1 MPHSCVIIVEWG
13 VFVMTQARR
22 TRRPNIIKAEV
33 AADGESSYPI
43 EALDYGAA
51 VETFLRDCRVKNLSR
66 PTITYYSNTLTELV
80 KFLQKVGVERPLD
93 ITEENFKSCILAKQE
108 SGVLDSTVN
117 TNLKGWR
124 TFLRHMHEEGY
135 LPVNAAEN
143 VRLLKT
149 ERHII
154 PTFTREQI
162 KLLLSQP
169 DLSTFTGYRDY
180 VFLLTLLETGIRIS
194 EIEGV
199 KVSDIFWKE
208 RVIKVLGKGRK
219 ERFVPFQLK
228 LEKELKKYVSYRG
241 LLDHDVLFVN
251 IDNSPMKKRTMQQ
264 NMQRYGIAAQIRG
277 VRVSPHTMRH
287 TFAKLY
293 IMNGGDA
300 FTLQKIL
307 GHTTL
312 EMAQTYVSIFGTDI
326 AAQHRKFSPLER
338 LDDI

>member
-1 MPHSCVIIVEWG
+1 
-13 VFVMTQARR
+13 MTNGKR
-22 TRRPNIIKAEV
+22 TRRPNIIRAEV
-33 AADGESSYPI
+33 ALDGESKYPL
-43 EALDYGAA
+43 EALDYDAA
-51 VETFLRDCRVKNLSR
+51 IETFLRDCRVKNLSR
-66 PTITYYSNTLTELV
+66 ASITYYSNSLKELV
-80 KFLQKVGVERPLD
+80 KFLRKVGVERPID
-93 ITEENFKSCILAKQE
+93 VTEDNFKACILAKQD

-124 TFLRHMHEEGY
+124 TFLRHLNEEGY
-135 LPVNAAEN
+135 LPTNPAEN

-169 DLSTFTGYRDY
+169 DLSTFTGFRDY

-194 EIEGV
+194 EIENV
-199 KVSDIFWKE
+199 NVSDIKWKE
-208 RVIKVLGKGRK
+208 RVIKVMGKGRK
-219 ERFVPFQLK
+219 ERYVPFQST
-228 LEKELKKYVSYRG
+228 LEKELKKYVQYRG
-241 LLDHDVLFVN
+241 LLDHDALFVN

-287 TFAKLY
+287 TFAKFY

-326 AAQHRKFSPLER
+326 AKQHRKFSPLER
-338 LDDI
+338 LDDID

>member
-1 MPHSCVIIVEWG
+1 
-13 VFVMTQARR
+13 MTQAKR
-22 TRRPNIIKAEV
+22 TRRPNLIKAEV
-33 AADGESSYPI
+33 MLDGESKYPL
-43 EALDYGAA
+43 EALDYDAA

-66 PTITYYSNTLTELV
+66 ASITYYSNAMKELV
-80 KFLQKVGVERPLD
+80 KFLRKVGVERPLD
-93 ITEENFKSCILAKQE
+93 ITEDNFKSCILAKQE
-108 SGVLDSTVN
+108 SGVMDSTVN

-124 TFLRHMHEEGY
+124 TFLRHLHEEGY
-135 LPVNAAEN
+135 IPHNPAEH

-180 VFLLTLLETGIRIS
+180 VFLITLLETGVRIS

-199 KVSDIFWKE
+199 KVTDILWKE
-208 RVIKVLGKGRK
+208 RVIKVMGKGRK
-219 ERFVPFQLK
+219 ERYVPFQSK
-228 LEKELKKYVSYRG
+228 LEKELKKYIQYRG

-264 NMQRYGIAAQIRG
+264 NMQRFGIAANIKG

-312 EMAQTYVSIFGTDI
+312 EMAQTYVSIFSTDI
-326 AAQHRKFSPLER
+326 AKQHRKFSPLER
-338 LDDI
+338 LDYED